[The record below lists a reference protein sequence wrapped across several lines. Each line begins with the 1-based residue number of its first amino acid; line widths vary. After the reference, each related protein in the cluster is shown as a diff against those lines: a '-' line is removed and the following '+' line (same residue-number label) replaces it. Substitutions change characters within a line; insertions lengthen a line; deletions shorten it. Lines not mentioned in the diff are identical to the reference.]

1 MWRIIN
7 EEKLNQVDFFKAV
20 LEEMLDRKEVN
31 LNIIYGIAQELEKTY
46 EEAISY
52 FYDEMENNYLN
63 GILKAIKNSLNFLN
77 ERIKKWTFV
86 ISDLNGR

>member
-1 MWRIIN
+1 
-7 EEKLNQVDFFKAV
+7 
-20 LEEMLDRKEVN
+20 MLDRKEVN
-31 LNIIYGIAQELEKTY
+31 LNIIYGIAQELEKIY